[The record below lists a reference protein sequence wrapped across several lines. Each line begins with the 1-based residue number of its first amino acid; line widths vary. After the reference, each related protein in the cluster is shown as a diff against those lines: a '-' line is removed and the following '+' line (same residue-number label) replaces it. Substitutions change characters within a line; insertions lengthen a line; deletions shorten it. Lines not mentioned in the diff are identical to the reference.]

1 MWESVVRSLGVGST
15 AAKSA
20 GRALDVL
27 QVLARAGLAMTAND
41 IAAACQIPKSSAYEL
56 LKVMQDRRFVEYTP
70 GPRTWSLDVATL
82 EVAAAYRRSG
92 VLQQKSWVHLARL
105 TEGTGHTSHLA
116 VLDGPEVVYLAKRE
130 PGGGAIRLVTEVGT
144 RLPARQTAVGKAILS
159 HLASDELGVLFGTAT
174 GPDPEPARDR
184 LLAELHDVRTRGFAE
199 DIGGVTAGITC
210 VAAPVFSRD
219 EKVIAAVGV
228 SYVSATQ
235 DAAAHDETTRLT
247 LQTARDLTQQ
257 LIARS
262 PDQDRTDASGTPH
275 IESA

>member
-1 MWESVVRSLGVGST
+1 VRIGGEVVAVGTT

-27 QVLARAGLAMTAND
+27 QVLARAGAAMTAND
-41 IAAACQIPKSSAYEL
+41 IALACGIPKSSAYEL

-92 VLQQKSWVHLARL
+92 VLQRKSWIHLARL
-105 TEGTGHTSHLA
+105 TEETGHTSHLA

-130 PGGGAIRLVTEVGT
+130 PVGGAIRLVTEVGT

-159 HLASDELGVLFGTAT
+159 HLASDELEVLFGATAEADRV
-174 GPDPEPARDR
+174 PACEP
-184 LLAELHDVRTRGFAE
+184 LLAELCDVRRRGFAE

-210 VAAPVFSRD
+210 VAAPVFSSD
-219 EKVIAAVGV
+219 AKVIAAVGV

-235 DAAAHDETTRLT
+235 DAVGHAETTRLT
-247 LQTARDLTQQ
+247 LQIARDLTHQ
-257 LIARS
+257 LVARS
-262 PDQDRTDASGTPH
+262 DQESVDPGSTPRV
-275 IESA
+275 ESA